1 MARFETVRLLLALA
15 AQLKKPV
22 YQFDVKSAFLNG
34 ELLEEVYV
42 KQPKGFEVKGKEDWV
57 YKLAKAL
64 YGLKQAPRAWYSK
77 IDSYFINSGFE
88 RSKSEPNLYIKK
100 KGKDGLLIVCL
111 YVDDMIYMG
120 TNEELVEQFRS
131 SMKQQFEMSDLGLL
145 HYFLGLEVEQ
155 EKGSIFMS
163 QRKYACDLLK
173 KFGVK
178 ENKIASTPMNVN
190 EKLEK
195 DDGSGSADAT
205 RYRSLIGGLMYLT
218 HTRPDISYAVGVV
231 SRHMQNP
238 TKHHFGTAKRILN
251 YIAGTADYGVWYGSS
266 KNFNL
271 IGYSDSDWAGCT
283 EDRKS
288 TSGHLF
294 TLGTSAVSWSSKKQA
309 TVALSTSEAEY
320 SAVSSAA
327 TQAVWL
333 RRILASFEQEQ
344 QQPTVIFCDN
354 QSAIAMTENPAF
366 HGRTKHIDIR
376 VHFIRDLVAN
386 GDVEIRY
393 INTDKQAA
401 DILTKALARGK
412 FELFRSALGV
422 GNFASRGSVE
432 Y

>member
-1 MARFETVRLLLALA
+1 
-15 AQLKKPV
+15 
-22 YQFDVKSAFLNG
+22 
-34 ELLEEVYV
+34 
-42 KQPKGFEVKGKEDWV
+42 
-57 YKLAKAL
+57 
-64 YGLKQAPRAWYSK
+64 
-77 IDSYFINSGFE
+77 
-88 RSKSEPNLYIKK
+88 
-100 KGKDGLLIVCL
+100 
-111 YVDDMIYMG
+111 
-120 TNEELVEQFRS
+120 
-131 SMKQQFEMSDLGLL
+131 
-145 HYFLGLEVEQ
+145 
-155 EKGSIFMS
+155 
-163 QRKYACDLLK
+163 
-173 KFGVK
+173 
-178 ENKIASTPMNVN
+178 MNVN

-195 DDGSGSADAT
+195 DDDSSSADAT

-218 HTRPDISYAVGVV
+218 HTRPDICYAVGVV

-251 YIAGTADYGVWYGSS
+251 YIAGTTDYGVWYGSS

-271 IGYSDSDWAGCT
+271 IGYSDSDWAGCA

-320 SAVSSAA
+320 STINSAA
-327 TQAVWL
+327 AQAVWL

-344 QQPTVIFCDN
+344 QQPRVIFCGN
-354 QSAIAMTENPAF
+354 QSAIAMMENPAF